1 MKDDSQG
8 LEDDEMPTGVDRIL
22 RALADQ
28 DADDSLP
35 APGDERLRAWREGRL
50 PPEEAREMEETLGRS
65 AAGRRR
71 LLELSNIADI
81 AGIDRSLPLRRVRK
95 AVLDQADRPV
105 RRRIAPRYVAAMAIA
120 ATIVLALAGIL
131 SRHRALPE
139 GLAYDVSARGLAEV
153 RSVEEAPGEV
163 QAYPDTTLRI
173 FVRPQ
178 GDSPA
183 GLSFALFRLE
193 GGGGTLRRVRQPDE
207 VRLES
212 ERGSAALSGIASR
225 VLATRVP
232 GAYPLF
238 VVVTREMLP
247 SSIELKPGQAPEAAL
262 KASGR
267 LVYPVKVI
275 LLRAEEGSR

>member
-1 MKDDSQG
+1 MK
-8 LEDDEMPTGVDRIL
+8 EDRQDPDIDRIL

-50 PPEEAREMEETLGRS
+50 PPEEARELEETLGRS

-81 AGIDRSLPLRRVRK
+81 TGIDRSLPLRRVRK
-95 AVLDQADRPV
+95 AVLDQAGHPV
-105 RRRIAPRYVAAMAIA
+105 RRRMAPRYVAAMAIA

-131 SRHRALPE
+131 SRHRALPD
-139 GLAYDVSARGLAEV
+139 GLAYDVSARGLAEA
-153 RSVEEAPGEV
+153 RSIEEAPGEV
-163 QAYPDTTLRI
+163 RAYPDTTVRI
-173 FVRPQ
+173 LVRPR

-183 GLSFALFRLE
+183 GVSFALFRRE
-193 GGGGTLRRVRQPDE
+193 AGGGILRLVRQPDE
-207 VRLES
+207 VKLES
-212 ERGSAALSGIASR
+212 ERGSAAFSGTAAR

-232 GAYPLF
+232 GEYTLF
-238 VVVTREMLP
+238 VVVTREALP
-247 SSIELKPGQAPEAAL
+247 SSLTLEPGQAPEAAL

-275 LLRAEEGSR
+275 LLRAEEESR

>member
-1 MKDDSQG
+1 MKDDRQ
-8 LEDDEMPTGVDRIL
+8 DPDIDRIL

-28 DADDSLP
+28 DADDNLP
-35 APGDERLRAWREGRL
+35 APGDERLLAWREGRL
-50 PPEEAREMEETLGRS
+50 PPEETRELEEILGRS

-71 LLELSNIADI
+71 LLDLSDVT
-81 AGIDRSLPLRRVRK
+81 GVDRSLPLRRVRK
-95 AVLDQADRPV
+95 AVLDQAGRPV
-105 RRRIAPRYVAAMAIA
+105 RRRVAPRYVAAMAIA

-153 RSVEEAPGEV
+153 RSVEEAAGEV
-163 QAYPDTTLRI
+163 RAYPDTTVRI

-183 GLSFALFRLE
+183 GVSFALFRRE
-193 GGGGTLRRVRQPDE
+193 GGTDGILRRVRQPDE
-207 VRLES
+207 ARLEI
-212 ERGSAALSGIASR
+212 ERGSAAFSGIAAR

-232 GAYPLF
+232 GEYSLF
-238 VVVTREMLP
+238 AVVTRETLP
-247 SSIELKPGQAPEAAL
+247 SSIELKPGQAPETAL
-262 KASGR
+262 KDSGR